1 MIEKIKVCPI
11 KGEREKCLDDK
22 KKEWLRG
29 LIKTETKDCLRLF
42 EIELP
47 LKLKIKNVSIN
58 CLNGNDY
65 SFCVQAGYMFLTYS
79 CPVEVANKM
88 ISHTFIVAEINNGT
102 EIEIDPKIIEYVTT
116 VVQGGFSYLFFH
128 KKI

>member
-1 MIEKIKVCPI
+1 MIEKIKVCPV
-11 KGEREKCLDDK
+11 KGEREKCLDSK
-22 KKEWLRG
+22 KKEWLRE

-47 LKLKIKNVSIN
+47 SKSIIKNISIN

-65 SFCVQAGYMFLTYS
+65 SFCIQAGYMYLTYS
-79 CPVEVANKM
+79 YPVKGANKM
-88 ISHTFIVAEINNGT
+88 ISHAFIVAEISNGT
-102 EIEIDPKIIEYVTT
+102 EIEINPKIMEYVAT
-116 VVQGGFSYLFFH
+116 VVQGGSSYLFFH